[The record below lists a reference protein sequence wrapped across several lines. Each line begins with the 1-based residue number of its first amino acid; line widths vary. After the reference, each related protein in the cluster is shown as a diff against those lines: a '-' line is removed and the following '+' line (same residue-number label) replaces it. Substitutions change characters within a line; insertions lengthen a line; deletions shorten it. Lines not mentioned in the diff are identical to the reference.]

1 MVRTTHL
8 TAKESSH
15 LQTVYNHADRTA
27 QEVAKL
33 TYSDMV
39 ELLQM
44 KSQWRREMEKMMTE
58 RANQEEQKQQQQ
70 QQQETTLLI
79 PEDAHQPTSVFT
91 HEICT

>member
-1 MVRTTHL
+1 KRVQFSCNVEI
-8 TAKESSH
+8 ES
-15 LQTVYNHADRTA
+15 TFANEDYDRTA

-58 RANQEEQKQQQQ
+58 RANQEEEQQQ
-70 QQQETTLLI
+70 
-79 PEDAHQPTSVFT
+79 
-91 HEICT
+91 

>member
-1 MVRTTHL
+1 MVRSSHL
-8 TAKESSH
+8 NTAESSH
-15 LQTVYNHADRTA
+15 SPIVYNHADRTA

-44 KSQWRREMEKMMTE
+44 KSQWRRDMEKMMTE
-58 RANQEEQKQQQQ
+58 RANREEQHQH
-70 QQQETTLLI
+70 QQQETTLLM

>member
-8 TAKESSH
+8 NTTESSH
-15 LQTVYNHADRTA
+15 SPIVYNHADRTA

-44 KSQWRREMEKMMTE
+44 KSQWRRDMEKMMTE
-58 RANQEEQKQQQQ
+58 RANREEQQQ
-70 QQQETTLLI
+70 QQQETTLLM